1 MTENLLQSAK
11 ENIEK
16 IIAYGLDDELEPLL
30 IFRANDPETL
40 VNVAAIMPKN
50 YGDFN
55 LTLQIAED
63 IIGHPIEADGGSWRN
78 DYDDDVL
85 RHLIYINSLVKAKEA
100 LMAALPLE
108 NDPSGKKTELA
119 HEQIETID
127 HYLPMLVSLFA
138 VQIKVDGDDSKYT
151 DYLFRQGG
159 DFEAALSFVNE
170 ALANQE

>member
-1 MTENLLQSAK
+1 MTQELLKSAK
-11 ENIEK
+11 QNIEK
-16 IIAYGLDDELEPLL
+16 IIEYGLDKELEPLL
-30 IFRANDPETL
+30 IYRASDPDTL
-40 VNVAAIMPKN
+40 VNVAVIMPGN

-63 IIGHPIEADGGSWRN
+63 ILGQPIEAEGGSWRN
-78 DYDDDVL
+78 DYDDDVF

-108 NDPSGKKTELA
+108 NDSSGKKTELA

-127 HYLPMLVSLFA
+127 HYLPLLVSLFA
-138 VQIKVDGDDSKYT
+138 VQIKVDGDDSKST

-159 DFEAALSFVNE
+159 DFEAALGFVNE
-170 ALANQE
+170 ALHNN